1 MMFRFPPKNPSLNGA
16 AFINGFQISVSMT
29 DKVMV
34 ASSNGMVT
42 GPGEG
47 EYLIIYESSGDG
59 LMEVGRELNP
69 GLNATMH
76 RGLYALKRAKE
87 IGASSIVVTEIGPP
101 GYRAAQQWGLTVYV
115 VPEGTSVN
123 DALAMLA
130 SGKLRPATG
139 PTHEHGHHGH

>member
-47 EYLIIYESSGDG
+47 EYLIIYELSGDG
-59 LMEVGRELNP
+59 LMEVGRELNRIKCN
-69 GLNATMH
+69 NA
-76 RGLYALKRAKE
+76 
-87 IGASSIVVTEIGPP
+87 
-101 GYRAAQQWGLTVYV
+101 
-115 VPEGTSVN
+115 
-123 DALAMLA
+123 
-130 SGKLRPATG
+130 
-139 PTHEHGHHGH
+139 

>member
-1 MMFRFPPKNPSLNGA
+1 
-16 AFINGFQISVSMT
+16 MT

-69 GLNATMH
+69 GLNANN
-76 RGLYALKRAKE
+76 A
-87 IGASSIVVTEIGPP
+87 
-101 GYRAAQQWGLTVYV
+101 
-115 VPEGTSVN
+115 
-123 DALAMLA
+123 
-130 SGKLRPATG
+130 
-139 PTHEHGHHGH
+139 

>member
-1 MMFRFPPKNPSLNGA
+1 M
-16 AFINGFQISVSMT
+16 
-29 DKVMV
+29 
-34 ASSNGMVT
+34 
-42 GPGEG
+42 
-47 EYLIIYESSGDG
+47 
-59 LMEVGRELNP
+59 
-69 GLNATMH
+69 
-76 RGLYALKRAKE
+76 KRAKE

-115 VPEGTSVN
+115 VPEGTSIN